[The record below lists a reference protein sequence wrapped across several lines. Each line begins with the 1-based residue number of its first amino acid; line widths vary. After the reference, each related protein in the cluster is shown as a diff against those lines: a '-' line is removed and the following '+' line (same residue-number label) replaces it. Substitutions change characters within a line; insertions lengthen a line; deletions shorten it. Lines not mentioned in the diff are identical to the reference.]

1 MSNVN
6 TFSTHKVAAFVKKIN
21 NELERQL
28 LRQSEAAAIVE
39 SNNVDPDTFKDA
51 EEAYKNATNRIRYAR
66 KLLAITNEQWAG
78 ILPMITHYDA
88 IIVPRDLYAH
98 GDAVLMYAKAA
109 AFGAK
114 LGDKFAEWVNV
125 FCSKGVTVDGKHLD
139 AAVAKCGLKECE
151 KGHSNRRWR
160 NGIPEA
166 LEIIGAVSVN
176 WGAYNDGRKSKR
188 IVESATLDVNHPIVA
203 ALQQKAWLGEIK
215 N

>member
-6 TFSTHKVAAFVKKIN
+6 TVSSQKVVAFVKKIN
-21 NELERQL
+21 SEMDRQLERQAKAAEL
-28 LRQSEAAAIVE
+28 LESAQDADTLKEAND
-39 SNNVDPDTFKDA
+39 S
-51 EEAYKNATNRIRYAR
+51 YKNATNRIRYAR

-78 ILPMITHYDA
+78 MLPLISHPEAMIA
-88 IIVPRDLYAH
+88 PRDLYVH
-98 GDAVLMYAKAA
+98 GDTVLAYAKAA
-109 AFGAK
+109 AFGTK
-114 LGDKFAEWVNV
+114 LGDKFALWINT
-125 FCSKGVTVDGKHLD
+125 FCSKGATAAGKDLD
-139 AAVAKCGLKECE
+139 AAVAKAGLQECSKEAH
-151 KGHSNRRWR
+151 KDRRWR